1 MTTEQLSEVY
11 RARPFKPFVLELA
24 DGNRVE
30 VPHPEF
36 LMPSRTGRT
45 VAVALE
51 NDAIK
56 IIDLLL
62 VTAIHVGNGTPQP
75 PGRK

>member
-1 MTTEQLSEVY
+1 MTIEQLNEVY
-11 RARPFKPFVLELA
+11 RARPFKPFALELA
-24 DGNRVE
+24 DGNWVE
-30 VPHPEF
+30 VPRPEF

-62 VTAIHVGNGTPQP
+62 VTAIHISNGSPQP
-75 PGRK
+75 PGRN

>member
-1 MTTEQLSEVY
+1 MTIAQLNKVY
-11 RARPFKPFVLELA
+11 RARPFKPFALELA

-30 VPHPEF
+30 VLHPEF

-62 VTAIHVGNGTPQP
+62 VTAIHISNGSPQP
-75 PGRK
+75 SGRN